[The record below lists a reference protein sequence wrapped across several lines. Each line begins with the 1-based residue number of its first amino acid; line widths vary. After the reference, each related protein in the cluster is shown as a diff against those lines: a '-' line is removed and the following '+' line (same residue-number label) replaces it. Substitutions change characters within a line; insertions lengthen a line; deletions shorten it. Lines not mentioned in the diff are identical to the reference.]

1 MSRVPR
7 NRRRPMSLLVPQ
19 SRPFHHD
26 HETFHKISDASPT
39 LILCSTRRRW
49 NWRRE
54 WWRCRAR
61 TATSRTLTVSF
72 ENLLKVEEDFK
83 AFPISVTTQLC
94 SSLINQL
101 MLTTNNV
108 MQLHQRL
115 RTNDEPTSTGN
126 NNLMLK
132 ELENAVIMTQSMLT
146 KITTR

>member
-1 MSRVPR
+1 MELAAGMVEMPCKDSDIETADSKLFK
-7 NRRRPMSLLVPQ
+7 SLLLEEI
-19 SRPFHHD
+19 H
-26 HETFHKISDASPT
+26 
-39 LILCSTRRRW
+39 
-49 NWRRE
+49 
-54 WWRCRAR
+54 
-61 TATSRTLTVSF
+61 SF
-72 ENLLKVEEDFK
+72 KL
-83 AFPISVTTQLC
+83 SVTTQLC

-115 RTNDEPTSTGN
+115 RSNDEPTSTGN